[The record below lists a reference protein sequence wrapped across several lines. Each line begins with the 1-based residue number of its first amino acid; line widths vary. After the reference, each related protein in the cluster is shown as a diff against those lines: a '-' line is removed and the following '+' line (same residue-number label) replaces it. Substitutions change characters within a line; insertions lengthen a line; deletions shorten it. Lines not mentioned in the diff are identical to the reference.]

1 MAGPKLVDMGR
12 KPLKESLTTSN
23 VGAQKPSPYTYEH
36 KITLN
41 SEDMGKLGVEE
52 PQIGDV
58 FHVMSEGHVQ
68 SVEQTERENGEKSH
82 TVDIQLK
89 RMAVKHQKEGQGSM
103 LGAVDKGLKDS
114 AADEGE

>member
-1 MAGPKLVDMGR
+1 MAGPKFVDMGR
-12 KPLKESLTTSN
+12 KPLKESLSPTT

-41 SEDMGKLGVEE
+41 SEDMGKLGVSE
-52 PQIGDV
+52 PQVGDV

-68 SVEQTERENGEKSH
+68 SVDQTELENGEKSH
-82 TVDIQLK
+82 TVGVQLK
-89 RMAVKHQKEGQGSM
+89 RMAIKHQKGGEGSM